1 MIADYHTH
9 TSFSDDSKQDMEESI
24 LEAIRLGIDE
34 LCFTEHHD
42 YLVKKASHL
51 TDLPLYYQTL
61 SDFKEK
67 YKHRIRLKF
76 GAEFGMQRHTI
87 DEYRADFACYP
98 FDFILMSSHQVD
110 DQEFWLNEYQEGKT
124 QVEYNQGYYQAILD
138 VITEYKDYSVLGHL
152 DVIKRYDRQGILD
165 DLEVEEIIK
174 KVLKQVI
181 ADDKGLEVN
190 TSSYR
195 YNLPDLTPSRQILK
209 WYLEL
214 GGKILTLGSDSHK
227 KADLAEHFDKV
238 TGILLD
244 LGFESFCTYDHMV
257 PTFHRLRTKE
267 KESGLKSLEIV
278 LE

>member
-42 YLVKKASHL
+42 YLVEKPSHL
-51 TDLPLYYQTL
+51 TDLPRYHQTL
-61 SDFKEK
+61 SQFKEK
-67 YKHRIRLKF
+67 YKHQIRLKF

-87 DEYRADFACYP
+87 NDYRADIACYP
-98 FDFILMSSHQVD
+98 FDFILLSSHQID
-110 DQEFWLNEYQEGKT
+110 DLEFWINEYQEGKT
-124 QVEYNQGYYQAILD
+124 QYEYNHGYYQAILD

-165 DLEVEEIIK
+165 DKELEEIIK
-174 KVLKQVI
+174 KVLRQVI
-181 ADDKGLEVN
+181 EDDKGIEVN

-195 YNLPDLTPSRQILK
+195 YNLPDLTPSRQILT
-209 WYLEL
+209 WYREL

-227 KADLAEHFDKV
+227 KDDLAEHFDKV
-238 TGILLD
+238 TEILLD
-244 LGFESFCTYDHMV
+244 LGFESFCTYDKMI
-257 PTFHRLRTKE
+257 PTFHRLTPVE